1 MKIKLKL
8 KNIQKNNFLNF
19 ISNDLSSNFQ
29 INKNY
34 IIINNPIKLKKNL
47 INRLQNFSII
57 LLQSK
62 KIKLLDKLNI
72 LKIIFKKKTKFEKN
86 FLLLYQHKN
95 YLTANNVF
103 PDWPNKYQDLSI
115 MNSFYRWLKNFSKI
129 IFFYSKIELII
140 IKKK

>member
-1 MKIKLKL
+1 MKTKLKL
-8 KNIQKNNFLNF
+8 NNLQKNNFLNF
-19 ISNDLSSNFQ
+19 ISNDLSSNFK

-34 IIINNPIKLKKNL
+34 IIINNPTKLKKNL

-62 KIKLLDKLNI
+62 KIKLLDKINI
-72 LKIIFKKKTKFEKN
+72 LKIIFNKKKKFKKN
-86 FLLLYQHKN
+86 FLLLYEHKN
-95 YLTANNVF
+95 YITANNIF

-115 MNSFYRWLKNFSKI
+115 MNSFYIWLKNFSKI
-129 IFFYSKIELII
+129 IFLYSKIEFII

>member
-62 KIKLLDKLNI
+62 KNQ
-72 LKIIFKKKTKFEKN
+72 II
-86 FLLLYQHKN
+86 
-95 YLTANNVF
+95 
-103 PDWPNKYQDLSI
+103 
-115 MNSFYRWLKNFSKI
+115 R
-129 IFFYSKIELII
+129 
-140 IKKK
+140 

>member
-19 ISNDLSSNFQ
+19 ISNDLSSNFR

-95 YLTANNVF
+95 YLTAATTF
-103 PDWPNKYQDLSI
+103 
-115 MNSFYRWLKNFSKI
+115 
-129 IFFYSKIELII
+129 IFFILDHYLF
-140 IKKK
+140 